1 MKVKTYII
9 GTAAVVGT
17 VAGMSGSAMAAAS
30 YTYGANAAGNTVTAP
45 LVTQEATKTTASLI
59 SGRVSAA
66 VSGATGGGG
75 VGGGGAPGGGG
86 LFAPTNSSSLMPN
99 GKGYAGGN
107 GDGKGKASGSAP
119 RNFGV
124 WLNGAGTWLENEQAN
139 AEFKGSIYNVM
150 GGADY
155 LIKDRFLVGLSAGYE
170 RADIKTTFNSGKL
183 ESDGFTVAPYFAFIL
198 NKNVSF
204 DVSVGHSWVDY
215 DVSRGSGAVTGNT
228 SGDRWFGTANANYT
242 TSINNWQLG
251 ATLGYLYTMEK
262 QDAYTESNGGQVGEV
277 SVHLGQARLGG
288 KVGYLAPTSFGY
300 LNPYG
305 SARLEYDVVKDGPG
319 VVDAAGTKANDDDFG
334 VTFGL
339 GVAAGIGEATT
350 INVEA
355 TTTQFRDDLKNYGVS
370 GTVRY
375 RF

>member
-1 MKVKTYII
+1 MKVRTYII
-9 GTAAVVGT
+9 GTAAAVGT
-17 VAGMSGSAMAAAS
+17 VAGLSGAATAAE
-30 YTYGANAAGNTVTAP
+30 TYGNVVTAP

-66 VSGATGGGG
+66 VSGATGGAFSGG
-75 VGGGGAPGGGG
+75 VGGGVGGGGGG
-86 LFAPTNSSSLMPN
+86 LFAPSNSSSLMPN

-107 GDGKGKASGSAP
+107 GDSKGKASGSAP

-124 WLNGAGTWLENEQAN
+124 WLNGAGTWLENEQAS
-139 AEFKGSIYNVM
+139 AEFKGNIYNVM

-170 RADIKTTFNSGKL
+170 RADIKTKFNNGKL

-198 NKNVSF
+198 NKNISF
-204 DVSVGHSWVDY
+204 DVSVGHSWIDY
-215 DVSRGSGAVTGNT
+215 DISRTSNAVSGSTT
-228 SGDRWFGTANANYT
+228 GDRWFGTTNANYT

-262 QDAYTESNGGQVGEV
+262 QDAYKESTGGSVDEVG
-277 SVHLGQARLGG
+277 VHLGQARLGG

-305 SARLEYDVVKDGPG
+305 SARLEYDVVKDAPG
-319 VVDAAGTKANDDDFG
+319 VINAAGTKANDDDFG

-339 GVAAGIGEATT
+339 GVAAGIGQSTT

-355 TTTQFRDDLKNYGVS
+355 TSTQFRDDLKNYGVS
-370 GTVRY
+370 STVRY